1 MAITVNLAINF
12 QNPVSQNKIRTKLE
26 NVYICFFILLVKHQ
40 SFDTIKLHLEPYTET
55 ARYIS
60 NFFLINNKKKCIL
73 SHYIIPILLYTFTP
87 ITRTLPL
94 TFFIYTFY
102 FFCFRRAHLKNCL
115 ERLKDMV
122 PLGPEASRHTTLGLL
137 TKAKRFIKVSTATLR
152 FFFFFLL

>member
-60 NFFLINNKKKCIL
+60 NFFLINNKKKMYFKPL
-73 SHYIIPILLYTFTP
+73 HHSHPTLYLYPDNT
-87 ITRTLPL
+87 
-94 TFFIYTFY
+94 
-102 FFCFRRAHLKNCL
+102 
-115 ERLKDMV
+115 
-122 PLGPEASRHTTLGLL
+122 HTTPDILYLYLL
-137 TKAKRFIKVSTATLR
+137 
-152 FFFFFLL
+152 FLLFQESTLKKLPRKAQGYGAFGT